1 MRGMLLAMAGIV
13 AWCAIAAMLAPIVGR
28 FCAMGSEPD
37 PVRERLREVRADRLE
52 DEETPLYV

>member
-1 MRGMLLAMAGIV
+1 MRGFLLAVAVLV
-13 AWCAIAAMLAPIVGR
+13 AWCAVAAILAPIVGA

-37 PVRERLREVRADRLE
+37 PVRERLREIQADRRE